1 MEGEKRLLEVITSS
15 RVLLHSHTH
24 IHTHTHSHAHIHTR
38 HLAFQEEPQN
48 YKIVVTIAELSLP
61 PFKDSAPPGN
71 DLYGCICLFLFCLP
85 IGFGSGGKFGVE
97 EEWGISLRTLAELK
111 WTQFSPDH
119 RVPPGDS
126 SCIDLFLPLFPL
138 DSEL

>member
-1 MEGEKRLLEVITSS
+1 MEGEKRLLEVITSTC
-15 RVLLHSHTH
+15 VLLHSHTH
-24 IHTHTHSHAHIHTR
+24 IHTC

-48 YKIVVTIAELSLP
+48 YKIVVTIAELCLP
-61 PFKDSAPPGN
+61 PGTLYTCSAPPGN

-97 EEWGISLRTLAELK
+97 EEWGNSLRTLAGLK
-111 WTQFSPDH
+111 WTQFSSDH
-119 RVPPGDS
+119 RVPSGDS
-126 SCIDLFLPLFPL
+126 SCIDLFPPLVPL